1 MYKNHIIT
9 NTTTTTQIQRNPKT
23 LILEKGED
31 RKLVLRRGKPIGVYI
46 SLDLYEKKI
55 ANQNPKKRKVNL
67 LMPKH
72 IRQGW
77 AKIDPVKYQRQLRD
91 EY

>member
-1 MYKNHIIT
+1 MYRNHIIT
-9 NTTTTTQIQRNPKT
+9 NTTTTTQIQRNPRT

-55 ANQNPKKRKVNL
+55 ADKSRHSEGIDL
-67 LMPKH
+67 RMPKS
-72 IRQGW
+72 IQDKW
-77 AKIDPVKYQRQLRD
+77 AKVDPVEYQRQLRD
-91 EY
+91 E